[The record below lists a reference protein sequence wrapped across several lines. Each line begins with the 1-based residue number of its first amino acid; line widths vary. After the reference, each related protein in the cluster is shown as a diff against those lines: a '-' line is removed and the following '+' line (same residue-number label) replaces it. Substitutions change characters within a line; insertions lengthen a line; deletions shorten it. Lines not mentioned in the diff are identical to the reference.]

1 MHYVIAPSLK
11 ERFVIAIDGKEERQ
25 RGCIE
30 EAEVFLFSGRSW
42 PLSKWLQADDL
53 DDVRYADLAAGKK
66 VRATAESELSEKEMK

>member
-1 MHYVIAPSLK
+1 MK

-30 EAEVFLFSGRSW
+30 EAEVLLFSCQNEYAS
-42 PLSKWLQADDL
+42 DDL

-66 VRATAESELSEKEMK
+66 VRATAETELSEKEMK